1 MLVSY
6 MKKIESNVDK
16 LLPNEFEIES
26 LINSLYNEITYD
38 VEDITHFS
46 FTTLNLQR
54 Q

>member
-26 LINSLYNEITYD
+26 LIDSLYNEIAYD
-38 VEDITHFS
+38 VEDRTHFS
-46 FTTLNLQR
+46 FTTLNLQC